1 MKIGTLKS
9 SPESSSVVWKD
20 GKRQI
25 RALLKKAGIKPTGT
39 FRQRK
44 ENRGEYAL
52 AVEGGSVRAVRK
64 PNADVTILKVKTISV
79 ENLSAAQLA
88 AILAQG

>member
-25 RALLKKAGIKPTGT
+25 RALLKKDQVEA
-39 FRQRK
+39 
-44 ENRGEYAL
+44 
-52 AVEGGSVRAVRK
+52 AVEAEAPVV
-64 PNADVTILKVKTISV
+64 ADPPLLILQKRHRHLGRLQFEVHRLEYHLRGV
-79 ENLSAAQLA
+79 FPGL
-88 AILAQG
+88 

>member
-52 AVEGGSVRAVRK
+52 AVEGGSVRAVR
-64 PNADVTILKVKTISV
+64 TIQKVKTISV

>member
-1 MKIGTLKS
+1 MNVGTLKT
-9 SPESSSVVWKD
+9 SPGTSVVSWKD

-25 RALLKKAGIKPTGT
+25 RAALKAAGVRATGT

-44 ENRGEYAL
+44 ENRGEYLL
-52 AVEGGSVRAVRK
+52 AVEGGHARAERK
-64 PNADVTILKVKTISV
+64 PNAQITIQAAKVISV
-79 ENLSAAQLA
+79 DHLTADQLA